1 MSKNS
6 EYENAFPIF
15 NQSNPFI
22 DRTSPNQETVEEKTN
37 FAKEN
42 KVAMRIQF
50 QYSISLILL

>member
-15 NQSNPFI
+15 NQPNPFI
-22 DRTSPNQETVEEKTN
+22 DQTSPNQETVEEKTN